1 VTAFVPRPILSADP
15 IPAATRATCVAF
27 TASGFAFASWASRI
41 PQVRDRLHL
50 SPATLGLVLLAI
62 AAGSLV
68 SLPLAGA
75 LTNRLSSRRTVA
87 AMSSLVGVALTF
99 VATGYLGGVAL
110 VVIGLFVLG
119 FANGAWDV
127 AMNVQGAAVERR
139 LGNAILPRFHA
150 GFSVGTVASALA
162 GVALVALRMPVTVHL
177 LAVGVVVAVTV
188 PIAARR
194 FVEDTDPAARSAPVG
209 AEDRPRHPLVGWSE
223 RRTLVIGVLVV
234 AFTLAEGTG
243 SDWASVA
250 VIDGYH
256 APVAVGTLAYATFLA
271 AMTASRWF
279 GPVLLGRYG
288 RVRVIRT
295 SAAIGAVG
303 IALFIFSPNV
313 VIAFIGAVLWGCG
326 ASLGFP
332 VGMSAAS
339 DDPVAA
345 AARVSVVASIGY
357 CGFLAGPPVIG
368 FLGDR
373 VTVLRA
379 LGVVG
384 VLFALAVLVA
394 SSLRPL
400 PIPPNSPHGGSVL

>member
-1 VTAFVPRPILSADP
+1 VTAFEPRPILSADP
-15 IPAATRATCVAF
+15 LPAATRATYVAF
-27 TASGFAFASWASRI
+27 SASGFAFASWASRI
-41 PQVRDRLHL
+41 PEVRDRLHL

-87 AMSSLVGVALTF
+87 AMSIVVGVALTV
-99 VATGYLGGVAL
+99 VATGYLGGVVL

-127 AMNVQGAAVERR
+127 AMNVQGAALERR

-150 GFSVGTVASALA
+150 GFSVGTVAGALA

-188 PIAARR
+188 PIAVRR
-194 FVEDTDPAARSAPVG
+194 FVEDTDPAAPSTPVG
-209 AEDRPRHPLVGWSE
+209 AEDKPRHPLVRWSE

-279 GPVLLGRYG
+279 GPVLLDRYG

-339 DDPVAA
+339 EDPVAA

-384 VLFALAVLVA
+384 LLFALAVLAA

-400 PIPPNSPHGGSVL
+400 PIPPNRPHGGSAL